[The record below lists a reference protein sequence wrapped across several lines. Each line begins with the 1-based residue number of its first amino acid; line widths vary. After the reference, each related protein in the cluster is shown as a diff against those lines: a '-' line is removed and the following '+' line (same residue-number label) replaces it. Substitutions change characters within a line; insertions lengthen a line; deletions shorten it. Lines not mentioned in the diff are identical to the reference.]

1 MEESNKRCRISMKQS
16 AKGVFQVE
24 VTAEYD
30 TPEESA
36 EQLDKALQEAYRVAA
51 ERGLQLAG

>member
-1 MEESNKRCRISMKQS
+1 MKQS
-16 AKGVFQVE
+16 SKGTFQIE

-30 TPEESA
+30 TPEESGK
-36 EQLDKALQEAYRVAA
+36 QLNKALEEAYRVAS

>member
-1 MEESNKRCRISMKQS
+1 MEESKRCRISMKQS
-16 AKGVFQVE
+16 AKGVFQIE

-36 EQLDKALQEAYRVAA
+36 KQLDKALQEAYRVAN

>member
-16 AKGVFQVE
+16 SKGLFQIE

-30 TPEESA
+30 SPEESA
-36 EQLDKALQEAYRVAA
+36 KQLDKALQEAFRVAA
-51 ERGLQLAG
+51 ERGLQLAK

>member
-1 MEESNKRCRISMKQS
+1 MEESNKRCKISMKQS